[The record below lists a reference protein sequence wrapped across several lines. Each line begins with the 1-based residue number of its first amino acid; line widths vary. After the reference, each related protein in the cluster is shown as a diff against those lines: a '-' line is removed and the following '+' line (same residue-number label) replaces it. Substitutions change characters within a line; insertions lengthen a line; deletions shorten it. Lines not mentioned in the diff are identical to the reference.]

1 MASLAW
7 AIAVYEA
14 RRVSDVATNESAI
27 NFKWEKQGERTK
39 PKTSALTPL
48 KEQRCERHVHKC
60 QWTSA
65 LKHPELKPDRHSR
78 VQMTRQYYSDEPAQ
92 SWVMFLS
99 LRLSPLP
106 CRSPFSFAVQWSE
119 NIPPLKVDGFLGG
132 CQDLRSL
139 VFSSCPEQN
148 CATFSGMGRGTLHRF
163 SPCSISSFPY
173 WAPWA
178 AHTQGT
184 LPLLSLIVFFFSTSL
199 MAPPFHIHFS
209 SLCGNTLCL

>member
-1 MASLAW
+1 MKLG
-7 AIAVYEA
+7 
-14 RRVSDVATNESAI
+14 VSDVATNESAI

-92 SWVMFLS
+92 PWVMFLS

-119 NIPPLKVDGFLGG
+119 DIPPLKVDPFLGG

-139 VFSSCPEQN
+139 VFWSCPEQN
-148 CATFSGMGRGTLHRF
+148 CATFSWDGAGDSPPLLTLLHIQLSLLGTLGRPHPRHT
-163 SPCSISSFPY
+163 SSSVSDCV
-173 WAPWA
+173 
-178 AHTQGT
+178 
-184 LPLLSLIVFFFSTSL
+184 LL
-199 MAPPFHIHFS
+199 FHLTHGS
-209 SLCGNTLCL
+209 SLPHPFLIPLW